1 MLTGIGLPTMLL
13 VLQLGVGLLATGDL
27 ARSILR
33 RRFGL
38 FTVGQVLT
46 ALLLVSFGADGLFL
60 GADLAGRTG
69 YELDLD
75 PGWIRPGTIG
85 LILVGVLLWGLD
97 R

>member
-1 MLTGIGLPTMLL
+1 MGLPTLLLL
-13 VLQLGVGLLATGDL
+13 VQLGVGLLAVGDL
-27 ARSILR
+27 ARSLVR
-33 RRFGL
+33 RRVGV

-46 ALLLVSFGADGLFL
+46 AVVLVTLGADGLFF
-60 GADLAGRTG
+60 GQDVAGRIG

-85 LILVGVLLWGLD
+85 LIVLGALLWGSD